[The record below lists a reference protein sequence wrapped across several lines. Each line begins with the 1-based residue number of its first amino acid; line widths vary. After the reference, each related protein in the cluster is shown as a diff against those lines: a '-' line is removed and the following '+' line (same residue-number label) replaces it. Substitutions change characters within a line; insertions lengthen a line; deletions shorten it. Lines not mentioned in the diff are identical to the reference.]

1 MSEGDP
7 VAWIM
12 IEAGWEVVD
21 SEGADVGRVE
31 EVEGD
36 TSADIFNGLLISTGL
51 FSGKRYVPSEQVG
64 EIREGRVHLLLAG
77 EQVERLTGESAP
89 HQR

>member
-7 VAWIM
+7 LAWIM
-12 IEAGWEVVD
+12 IEPGWKVSDAGGDE
-21 SEGADVGRVE
+21 VGRVE

-51 FSGKRYVPSEQVG
+51 FSGSRYVPSEQIG
-64 EIREGRVHLLLAG
+64 AITEGRVHLLLTG
-77 EQVERLTGESAP
+77 DEVKQLTDDSFP
-89 HQR
+89 HGR